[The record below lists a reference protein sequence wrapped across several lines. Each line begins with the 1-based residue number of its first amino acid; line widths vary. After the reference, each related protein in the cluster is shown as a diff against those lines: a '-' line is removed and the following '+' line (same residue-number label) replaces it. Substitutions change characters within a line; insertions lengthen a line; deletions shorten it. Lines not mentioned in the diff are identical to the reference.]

1 MPGQPTSVLATLAV
15 AFVTEVIEEAIW
27 GVQVLPHS
35 GMESLSVSLVHDAQ
49 SQRDCV
55 FFCLTLLLLETGCRS
70 IVQVGLGV
78 IILHCSLLSDGLP

>member
-15 AFVTEVIEEAIW
+15 TFVTQVVEEAIW
-27 GVQVLPHS
+27 GVQVLQHS

-55 FFCLTLLLLETGCRS
+55 FFS
-70 IVQVGLGV
+70 FV
-78 IILHCSLLSDGLP
+78 LHFCC